1 MITLIN
7 RFSKYSI
14 VILGFLAITLSHAQD
29 DRADDISILDV
40 DANGE
45 VDALTDG
52 LLLLRSMFELTDDA
66 LVTGVVDSTNCKE
79 CNAEGIDSYITSI
92 KGTTYGGLTPES
104 GPAGPQGEKGDKG
117 DTGPAGPQGEKGI
130 KGDTGSQ
137 GIAGAKGDTGS
148 QGIQG
153 IKGDTGSQGIQGI
166 KGDTGSQGI
175 AGAKGDTGS
184 QGVAGAKGDTGATG
198 ASGVAGGIT
207 DLTDALVEDNSIYI
221 GSDPSN
227 QTQTA
232 ENNVALGITALDSI
246 SIGDGNTAIGASADV
261 GSGDLTN
268 ATAIGNGAIV
278 TASNTM
284 QLGNTSVTNVKT
296 SGSITAG
303 AITIPNTDGSNG
315 QLLATDGS
323 GQLYWLTL
331 VPLTEA
337 QASAI
342 TANTAKTGITS
353 SQASAITANTAKVG
367 ISDDQVEAINQIS
380 VNTEILSSY
389 DSAITANTAKVGMT
403 LGTTSSTALAGDT
416 TTITGSQASAIT
428 ANTAK
433 TVLGLGTS
441 STTALAGNALSG
453 TVNIG
458 QTGTTTTV
466 LGTLNVDEAV
476 TLDTTLSV
484 TGVSTFSGAT
494 ALNGDVQIGNSASDK
509 IGFFGA
515 TAVVPSIIVNAG
527 TLNVR
532 DPKVYRFDDVW
543 HVEGESVIDMRDD
556 VVSRLDMNR
565 AKINELIQK
574 LQELGLIN

>member
-1 MITLIN
+1 MLTLLN

-79 CNAEGIDSYITSI
+79 CDAEGIDSYITSI
-92 KGTTYGGLTPES
+92 KGTTYGGLTPEA

-117 DTGPAGPQGEKGI
+117 DTGA
-130 KGDTGSQ
+130 T
-137 GIAGAKGDTGS
+137 GAKGDTGA
-148 QGIQG
+148 QGI
-153 IKGDTGSQGIQGI
+153 QGIQGI

-175 AGAKGDTGS
+175 AGTD
-184 QGVAGAKGDTGATG
+184 GAKGDTGATG
-198 ASGVAGGIT
+198 ASGVSGSIT
-207 DLTDALVEDNSIYI
+207 ELSDALVEDNSIYI

-296 SGSITAG
+296 SGSVTAG
-303 AITIPNTDGSNG
+303 AITIPNIDGSNG

-323 GQLYWLTL
+323 GQLYWLSL
-331 VPLTEA
+331 VALTEA
-337 QASAI
+337 QANAITANTAKTGITSSQANAITANTAKTGITSGQASAI
-342 TANTAKTGITS
+342 TANTAKAGITS

-403 LGTTSSTALAGDT
+403 LGTTSSTALAGD
-416 TTITGSQASAIT
+416 
-428 ANTAK
+428 
-433 TVLGLGTS
+433 
-441 STTALAGNALSG
+441 ALS
-453 TVNIG
+453 
-458 QTGTTTTV
+458 
-466 LGTLNVDEAV
+466 
-476 TLDTTLSV
+476 
-484 TGVSTFSGAT
+484 
-494 ALNGDVQIGNSASDK
+494 GDVQIGTDGSDK
-509 IGFFGA
+509 LGFFGTTPVNKPSVTDMPA
-515 TAVVPSIIVNAG
+515 YAGGSAGRAWADEVVEG
-527 TLNVR
+527 
-532 DPKVYRFDDVW
+532 FDDT
-543 HVEGESVIDMRDD
+543 
-556 VVSRLDMNR
+556 R
-565 AKINELIQK
+565 AKINEIINTLE
-574 LQELGLIN
+574 ELGLIN